1 MQLTKRS
8 VKEVGT
14 ALPET
19 RLPRWENALEDAAQA
34 PTILIVDDLDLNR
47 HLLKA
52 ILKTESYRIL
62 EAKRPSVALK
72 LLEQEKVDLV
82 VMDMVM
88 PGMSGPDFCRA
99 LKADRKTQLIPL
111 LVITGVQG
119 TENEIAGIE
128 SGADE
133 FLVKPL

>member
-1 MQLTKRS
+1 MALTKHS
-8 VKEVGT
+8 VKEIT
-14 ALPET
+14 MLPET
-19 RLPRWENALEDAAQA
+19 RLPRWENALEDAAQL

-62 EAKRPSVALK
+62 EARRPSAALK
-72 LLEQEKVDLV
+72 LLEHEKVDLV
-82 VMDMVM
+82 VADMVM

-99 LKADRKTQLIPL
+99 MKADHRTHLIPI

-119 TENEIAGIE
+119 AE
-128 SGADE
+128 
-133 FLVKPL
+133 